1 MSLLLENKEGV
12 GLVTLSG
19 TLDASNAETF
29 RQQTGTW
36 LDASPLIKQVVVDL
50 GEVTFMDSAGLGTLI
65 GLRKLTAARDGHLR
79 LARLR
84 PNVKLVLDITRAN
97 KIFPTFATVAEALKS
112 TEVVS

>member
-1 MSLLLENKEGV
+1 MALLLENKQGV

-19 TLDASNAETF
+19 ALDASNAETF
-29 RQQTGTW
+29 RQQTAAW
-36 LDASPLIKQVVVDL
+36 LEAAPLLKQVVVDF

-65 GLRKLTAARDGHLR
+65 GLLKRVNDREGHLR

-97 KIFPTFATVAEALKS
+97 KIFTLFATMAEAL
-112 TEVVS
+112 ELAEI